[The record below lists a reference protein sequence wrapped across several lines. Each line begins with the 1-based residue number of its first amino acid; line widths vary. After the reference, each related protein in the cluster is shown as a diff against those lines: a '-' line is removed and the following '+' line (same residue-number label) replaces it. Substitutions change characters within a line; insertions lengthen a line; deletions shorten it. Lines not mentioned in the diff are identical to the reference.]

1 MTSIRERMGFRP
13 KSVAKLDDTST
24 GATLKETG
32 NWFHNWDIQTPGDS
46 DIKEI
51 ITLQFAS
58 DGERTVLLN
67 KNVTNYTGSGE
78 GKGSAGES
86 LNNMFKKTAI
96 IMDKYGTNIN
106 RKALPAAL
114 GQATARMAIIQPQ
127 EISKSEEIMAAASN
141 LQDKNAHRG
150 HSGIISAERK
160 FAGVDAA
167 SAGRR
172 GHSGSFGGKK
182 MKTSKS
188 NEIVKRRRR
197 TLKH

>member
-1 MTSIRERMGFRP
+1 MATIRERMGFRP
-13 KSVAKLDDTST
+13 KSVATLDGKPGSK
-24 GATLKETG
+24 LKETG
-32 NWFHNWDIQTPGDS
+32 NWFHNWDIETPGDS

-78 GKGSAGES
+78 GEGTAGRV
-86 LNNMFKKTAI
+86 LNNMFKETAI

-114 GQATARMAIIQPQ
+114 GQATARMAIIHPDHVSDSDV
-127 EISKSEEIMAAASN
+127 ISAAASN
-141 LQDKNAHRG
+141 LKGKQVRQGDSGVNSATQNFAAADADRAADAVRG
-150 HSGIISAERK
+150 
-160 FAGVDAA
+160 
-167 SAGRR
+167 
-172 GHSGSFGGKK
+172 GGKK
-182 MKTSKS
+182 TKTSKS